1 MTAKRAK
8 RGFTIVEMLMVIAV
22 LAVLVGI
29 VATAATSVIHK
40 ARMRKNEALRA
51 ALQTGIATFYQQ
63 DGYWP
68 PDKSGQLQRWAD
80 DGLDT
85 RGQTVASLDDGDYDA
100 LMSEIVTRCLTASG
114 RPVMDVA
121 GFTTTKR
128 SDANKTRNG
137 LPMGYGEEV
146 RSWVAKVKASNA
158 SVSVPR
164 DPKEM
169 TFGYSH
175 SSKGNFR
182 RFVIRYNAESD
193 NVTVGFAKDGN

>member
-169 TFGYSH
+169 AFGYSH